1 MLVHILHINRNNFKQ
16 NVVVDW
22 HKTNHLVGHIT
33 HASCG
38 EEGRCQ
44 ASEDDGSFVRFLFCF
59 KSLTYKYIKMVT
71 VWAAELDSN
80 KLEDLSNLVN

>member
-1 MLVHILHINRNNFKQ
+1 MCPYMLVHILHINRNNFKQ

-44 ASEDDGSFVRFLFCF
+44 VSEDD
-59 KSLTYKYIKMVT
+59 
-71 VWAAELDSN
+71 D
-80 KLEDLSNLVN
+80 